1 MKKKP
6 IHMIKEIFQSEHIDD
21 KIIEELRSDTRKG
34 VQRLLAIYD
43 KQKIKEEKLRQE
55 LMLKKQFE
63 DQFRISENDLLA
75 GVDEAGRGP
84 LAGPV
89 VAAAVILPR
98 NFEYIGIDDSKQI
111 PESERNTL
119 FKKIIENAI
128 SYSISIVQ
136 AHEIDQLNIFEA
148 TKQAMT
154 RALGNLET
162 VPEIALID
170 AVKLDGIDFPTQSII
185 KGDQKSLAIAAASIL
200 AKVTRDKIMNK
211 LDEKYPQ
218 YNFKKN
224 KGYGTKEHIIALEK
238 YGPTVEHRKSFSPVQ
253 IALRKELS

>member
-1 MKKKP
+1 
-6 IHMIKEIFQSEHIDD
+6 
-21 KIIEELRSDTRKG
+21 
-34 VQRLLAIYD
+34 
-43 KQKIKEEKLRQE
+43 
-55 LMLKKQFE
+55 
-63 DQFRISENDLLA
+63 
-75 GVDEAGRGP
+75 
-84 LAGPV
+84 
-89 VAAAVILPR
+89 
-98 NFEYIGIDDSKQI
+98 
-111 PESERNTL
+111 
-119 FKKIIENAI
+119 
-128 SYSISIVQ
+128 
-136 AHEIDQLNIFEA
+136 
-148 TKQAMT
+148 MT